1 MERKLEPG
9 ARGSVPSGVEVGQAK
24 ERLAESF
31 LIGHHLRLLERNHRC
46 RFGEIDLVMQ
56 DGQVLVFVE
65 VRYRRSARYG
75 TPAETVDLRK
85 RRRLVLAAKHY
96 LQTSRSQAACRFDVV
111 AIHGQDQ
118 IHWIR
123 NAFVPDGA

>member
-1 MERKLEPG
+1 MKPESG
-9 ARGSVPSGVEVGQAK
+9 PSGQRTARLEVGQAK

-31 LIGHHLRLLERNHRC
+31 LLGHQLRLLVRNHRC

-65 VRYRRSARYG
+65 VRYRRSTRYG
-75 TPAETVDLRK
+75 TPAETVDSRK
-85 RRRLVLAAKHY
+85 RRRLVLAARHY
-96 LQTSRSQAACRFDVV
+96 LQTSRSQAPCRFDVV
-111 AIHGQDQ
+111 AIHGQDK

-123 NAFVPDGA
+123 NAFVADGA